1 MRLKAICLLCIV
13 PILFFS
19 CEKEEKQVQLAPPE
33 IPVFQ
38 TKAQEVPVYR
48 EFVGQIYGFKD
59 IAIRARVEGYLEGI
73 HFEEG
78 SRIQKDK
85 LLYMLE
91 SQPFEADV
99 AAKMSRVAE
108 AKTTLA
114 YAESDLN
121 RIKPLAEMNAVS
133 QSDLDGAVA
142 LYEASV
148 ASLDAAKANLRAAE
162 IQLSYTKIHSPVS
175 GIIGKT
181 RAKVGDFVGR
191 EPNPVILNTVS
202 RIDTILVQFFIT
214 ESEYLKYARDR
225 FAREDAPDP
234 EKREGDMALILADG
248 SMYEHRGKGDF
259 VDREVDPTTGAML
272 VQASFPNPQE
282 LLRPGQFARVKVR
295 IGVVED
301 GILVP
306 QRCISEL
313 QGLYSVFVV
322 DAGNKVQKREVK
334 TGTTI
339 RDFWLVTE
347 GLKQGEKIVYEGLQ
361 KVKDG
366 AIVNPVVQEIEL
378 PDRES
383 M

>member
-1 MRLKAICLLCIV
+1 MRLKTICLLCIV

-19 CEKEEKQVQLAPPE
+19 CEKEEKQARLAPPD

-38 TKAQEVPVYR
+38 TKAREVPVYR